1 MEHKSSCEPSRIVSK
16 VFLPVLSQIWPVGM
30 ANLKQDFQHPIIFMS
45 ALIFWPELFT
55 IAVLY
60 LNLGLTLASGPYCV
74 TYTNHW
80 HACSMRMGLF
90 NLIFLKKTMGTICSF
105 NFQETLMT
113 TCLISTNSCHRT
125 PAFLPDLHFW
135 FLQLNLKPMAK
146 CCFWEKFIVW
156 HSKNILL

>member
-90 NLIFLKKTMGTICSF
+90 NLIFLKKTMALKKLKSNPNKHLKELQSF
-105 NFQETLMT
+105 
-113 TCLISTNSCHRT
+113 CLLCLSFCI
-125 PAFLPDLHFW
+125 F
-135 FLQLNLKPMAK
+135 KMGM
-146 CCFWEKFIVW
+146 I
-156 HSKNILL
+156 ILSLS